1 MAIKIG
7 NHLLG
12 LQSDPFIILEAGIN
26 HNGDILL
33 AKEMI
38 KAAKSAGAD
47 AIKFQTFKAIEFVGN
62 AELTFTYKSQGKE
75 VTESML
81 EMFNRCEFS
90 ASEWFEIKNT
100 CDEEGIL
107 FLSTPQNIS
116 DLELLLEIG
125 VQAIKVG
132 SDDFTNIPL
141 LKRYSEANLPLLIS
155 CGMADLGEVYDALDV
170 TGALDGKQVLL
181 MLCTSQYP
189 TPPEDVNL
197 LKLQTLHGAFPA
209 LDLGFSDHTQG
220 SYASIAASALG
231 ACAFEK
237 HFTLDRDL
245 PGPDHWFS
253 ENPKSATEWVSAI
266 RNVKKMLGNP
276 MIRPTL
282 KEREMRL
289 LARRS
294 LTALADISIGES
306 FSESNLGLRRPGNGL
321 GPKFYEIFLN
331 RNARKKL
338 TKGQQLSLEDF
349 E

>member
-7 NHLLG
+7 NNVVG
-12 LQSDPFIILEAGIN
+12 LETEPFIILEAGIN
-26 HNGDILL
+26 HNGDISL

-38 KAAKSAGAD
+38 SAAKSAGAD
-47 AIKFQTFKAIEFVGN
+47 AIKFQTFKATEFVGN
-62 AELTFTYKSQGKE
+62 TELIFTYQSQGKE
-75 VTESML
+75 VKESML
-81 EMFNRCEFS
+81 EMFTRYEFS
-90 ASEWFEIKNT
+90 ASQWFEIKKT

-116 DLELLLEIG
+116 DLDLLLEIG

-189 TPPEDVNL
+189 TPAEDVNL

-209 LDLGFSDHTQG
+209 VTLGFSDHTQG
-220 SYASIAASALG
+220 SYASIAACSLG

-253 ENPKSATEWVSAI
+253 ENPKSAKEWVSAI
-266 RNVKKMLGNP
+266 RTTKRMLGSP
-276 MIRPTL
+276 LIRPTL
-282 KEREMRL
+282 KERDMRL

-294 LTALADISIGES
+294 ITALQDIPVGEI
-306 FSESNLGLRRPGNGL
+306 FSEVNLGLRRPGNGVA
-321 GPKFYEIFLN
+321 PKFFEYFLN
-331 RNARKKL
+331 RKARKHIN
-338 TKGQQLSLEDF
+338 KGQQLNLGDF